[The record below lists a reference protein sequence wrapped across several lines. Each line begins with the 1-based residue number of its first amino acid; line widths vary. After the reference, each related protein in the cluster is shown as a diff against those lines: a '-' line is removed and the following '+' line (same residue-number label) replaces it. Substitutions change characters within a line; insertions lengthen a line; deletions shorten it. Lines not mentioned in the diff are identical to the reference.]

1 MADGISHRQ
10 HGKAER
16 ERHAYKTDTKFWK
29 GRCQNGASTT
39 AEN

>member
-16 ERHAYKTDTKFWK
+16 ERHAYKTDTEFWK
-29 GRCQNGASTT
+29 GRC
-39 AEN
+39 